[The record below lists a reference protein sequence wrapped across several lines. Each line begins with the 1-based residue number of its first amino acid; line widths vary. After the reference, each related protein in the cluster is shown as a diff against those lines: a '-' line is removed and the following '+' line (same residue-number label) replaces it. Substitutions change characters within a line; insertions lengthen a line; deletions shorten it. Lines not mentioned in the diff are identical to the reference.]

1 MNEFKPGQ
9 KWISNAEPELGMGR
23 VIGFEDRFV
32 TLSFD
37 MGSARRTYASQQAPL
52 TRVKFNKGD
61 RVTTVDGVNM
71 TITRVVE
78 KDGLFIY
85 QGKYQ
90 NTETAVMETEL
101 DPNVRFSKPEDR
113 LFTHQIDD
121 NRGFNLR
128 YRTLNHISGLSES
141 GARGLLGP
149 RVSLIPHQIYIAG
162 EVASRFAPRVL
173 LADEVGLGKT
183 IEAGLIIHQQLQT
196 GRAQRVLIIVPPA
209 LTFQWFVELIRRFN
223 LRFVVLDEDRCVQ
236 IEQDN
241 RPEGETDDDEESF
254 NPFFGQ
260 QLMLCTLDLFTD
272 NPERLDQAIEGEWD
286 LVVVDEAH
294 HLHWTP
300 ESTSPEYSVVEL
312 ISRVSRGLLLLTATP
327 EQLGKAGHFARL
339 RLLDPDRFH
348 DYETFVQE
356 EAQYEQVA
364 GTANKLLDGDA
375 QEKVQARAE
384 IAAVLNA
391 DENAVSDETLIR
403 DLLDRHGT
411 GRVLFRNVRS
421 SVDGFPA
428 RLPMPVSLDCPD
440 AYKGTTSYF
449 PESETRGWTNVD
461 PRIDWLIDL
470 VQQNANKKFLVICA
484 HTRVAI
490 DLEKKIRE
498 ISSLR
503 TTVFNEEMDLVA
515 RDRAATYF
523 AELPQ
528 GARVMVAS
536 EIGSEGRNFQFASDL
551 VLFDLPLGP
560 DLLEQR
566 IGRLDRIGQQNDV
579 NIHIPYIQG
588 TSQERLY
595 RWYEE
600 GMNMFRAPNPVAE
613 TLFAEMFEQ
622 FQTGPVDEVIE
633 QTQRLNAERR
643 EALNKG
649 RDRLLELHSHRPE
662 VSSRLVEEVARFEGG
677 KELEEYMEM
686 SFEFWGLESELLD
699 DKVYLVRPSERMVRH
714 DSISIETLDHFHY
727 PELPEEGI
735 RITYDRDTALARED
749 VGFFT
754 WENPMV
760 QQALDL
766 VTTNVTGN
774 STMIAIK
781 HPHLPAGTLLLEV
794 LHVIDCV
801 APAELMADRFLPP
814 KVLRSVI
821 TPNLEDVA
829 HLFPWQDFSAERVD
843 IPPSTFHQIIDTQL
857 QGLKRMLEKAR
868 ENATTKLAA
877 SRGNARDRM
886 ARTVNDEIAR
896 LEALRAVNPLVRPE
910 ELEYLQV
917 TRDGLRAA
925 IDQADVRLDA
935 LRVIVAT

>member
-23 VIGFEDRFV
+23 VIGLEDRFV

-37 MGSARRTYASQQAPL
+37 MVEARRTYASDQAPL

-61 RVTTVDGVNM
+61 RVTTVDGVVL
-71 TITRVVE
+71 TVSRVVE
-78 KDGLFIY
+78 KEGLFIY
-85 QGKYQ
+85 QGRFQ
-90 NTETAVMETEL
+90 ETETAVLETEL

-128 YRTLNHISGLSES
+128 YRTLNHMSSLSES

-149 RVSLIPHQIYIAG
+149 RVSLIPHQLYIAS
-162 EVASRFAPRVL
+162 EVAARFAPRVL

-196 GRAQRVLIIVPPA
+196 GRSQRVLIIVPPA
-209 LTFQWFVELIRRFN
+209 LTFQWFVEMIRRFN

-241 RPEGETDDDEESF
+241 RTEDSNGETI

-260 QLMLCTLDLFTD
+260 QLMLCTLDLFTE
-272 NPERLDQAIEGEWD
+272 NPDRLDQAIDGEWD

-300 ESTSPEYSVVEL
+300 ESTSNEYSVVEL
-312 ISRVSRGLLLLTATP
+312 ISKVSRGLLLLTATP

-348 DYETFVQE
+348 DYDQFVADEAGYE
-356 EAQYEQVA
+356 EVA
-364 GTANKLLDGDA
+364 TAANKLLDGTGE
-375 QEKVQARAE
+375 EKAQARAE
-384 IAAVLNA
+384 IADMLNVDSNSVA
-391 DENAVSDETLIR
+391 DETLIR

-421 SVDGFPA
+421 SVKGFPD
-428 RLPMPVSLDCPD
+428 RLPAPVELDCPD
-440 AYKGTTSYF
+440 AYKNTTSYF
-449 PESETRGWTNVD
+449 PESGTSGWTDVD
-461 PRIDWLIDL
+461 PRVSWLIDL
-470 VQQNANKKFLVICA
+470 AGQYPGNKFLVICG

-498 ISSLR
+498 TSPIR
-503 TTVFNEEMDLVA
+503 TTVFHEDMDLVA

-523 AELPQ
+523 AESPR
-528 GARVMVAS
+528 GAQVMITS
-536 EIGSEGRNFQFASDL
+536 EIGSEGRNFQFASEL

-579 NIHIPYIQG
+579 TIHIPYIKD
-588 TSQERLY
+588 SPQERLY

-600 GMNMFRAPNPVAE
+600 GMDMFRAPNPAADSLFDELFPRFENEPIEDIIE
-613 TLFAEMFEQ
+613 TTRQ
-622 FQTGPVDEVIE
+622 
-633 QTQRLNAERR
+633 LNAERR
-643 EALNKG
+643 EALARG
-649 RDRLLELHSHRPE
+649 RDRLLEMHSHRPE
-662 VSSRLVEEVARFEGG
+662 ISTTLVDEIHRFEGG
-677 KELEEYMEM
+677 KELEEYMEL
-686 SFEFWGLESELLD
+686 SFDFWGLESELLD
-699 DKVYLVRPSERMVRH
+699 DKVYVVRPSERMVRH
-714 DSISIETLDHFHY
+714 DSTSIETLDHYHF

-760 QQALDL
+760 QQAID
-766 VTTNVTGN
+766 VITTNVTGN
-774 STMIAIK
+774 STMIAVK

-814 KVLRSVI
+814 RVLRSVI
-821 TPNLEDVA
+821 TPSLENVA
-829 HLFPWQDFSAERVD
+829 HLFPWQDFAEEQVD
-843 IPPSTFHQIIDTQL
+843 IPPSAFHRIIDSQL
-857 QGLKRMLEKAR
+857 QGLKQMLETAR
-868 ENATTKLAA
+868 TNAETKLEEL
-877 SRGNARDRM
+877 RGGARDRM
-886 ARTVNDEIAR
+886 TRTLNGEIAR
-896 LEALRAVNPLVRPE
+896 LESLREVNPLVRPE

-917 TRDGLRAA
+917 TRDGLRVA

-935 LRVIVAT
+935 IRVVVAA